1 MNALYRFREEI
12 KDLYARYDLYFRL
25 VLKFGL
31 ALLTYI
37 GINSQLGYLPALN
50 NLLVLVVLA
59 AVSTI
64 LPTNGIVVIGIALII
79 AHSIGLTMIMGLVAA
94 VIYTLMLLLYF
105 RFVPDDALVMV
116 LTPVAFTF
124 HVPLAVPM
132 VLGLVG
138 RPVSVV
144 SVIMGIVSWRF
155 CSVLSTTIAPMV
167 HGGSTSMEDLIE
179 IFGQNFLTRET
190 ILIMIVSL
198 VVLIICAA
206 IRQLLNFHSWTIAII
221 VGTVVYLVL
230 MMAGGTILEAEVDM
244 VQTAVGAL
252 IAMAVSF
259 VLEFF
264 LFSADYSGTELL
276 QFEDD
281 RYYYKVRVIPKTM
294 VSTRKSRRE
303 RMEQEL
309 EYEDVNPYETRT
321 RVMEERLR
329 QDLREGEDQH
339 PAREDRRRSEA
350 HQPNS
355 YKSERPDFGNTRVV
369 DRRNPLDEKP
379 DGRQDEG
386 LDDTRVF
393 SRGNGLGDTGTIDS
407 EELKERLRKTFGSD
421 DK

>member
-25 VLKFGL
+25 ILKFGL
-31 ALLTYI
+31 ALLVYI

-50 NLLVLVVLA
+50 NLMILVILA

-64 LPTNGIVVIGIALII
+64 LPTNGIVVIGIALVIG
-79 AHSIGLTMIMGLVAA
+79 HSIGLSMIMGLVAA
-94 VIYTLMLLLYF
+94 VIYILMLLLYF

-116 LTPVAFTF
+116 LTPVAFAF

-138 RPVSVV
+138 RPISVV
-144 SVIMGIVSWRF
+144 SVVMGILSWRY
-155 CSVLSTTIAPMV
+155 CEVLSGTIAPMV
-167 HGGSTSMEDLIE
+167 HGGDASMEDLIE
-179 IFGQNFLTRET
+179 TFGQNFLTRET
-190 ILIMIVSL
+190 ILIIIVSL

-206 IRQLLNFHSWTIAII
+206 IRQILNFHSWTIAII

-230 MMAGGTILEAEVDM
+230 MIAGGTILEAEVDIM
-244 VQTAVGAL
+244 QTAIGAVA
-252 IAMAVSF
+252 AMAISF

-294 VSTRKSRRE
+294 VSKRKSRRE

-309 EYEDVNPYETRT
+309 EYEDVNPDETK
-321 RVMEERLR
+321 VLEERLR
-329 QDLREGEDQH
+329 QDLRKQDADQ
-339 PAREDRRRSEA
+339 RTYQDSRT
-350 HQPNS
+350 QN
-355 YKSERPDFGNTRVV
+355 DQFGDTRVV
-369 DRRNPLDEKP
+369 GSSKGP
-379 DGRQDEG
+379 D
-386 LDDTRVF
+386 LDDTKVMPD
-393 SRGNGLGDTGTIDS
+393 RGNLGDTGTLDS
-407 EELKERLRKTFGSD
+407 NELRERLRKTFGSD
-421 DK
+421 EK